1 MKQNCFIIF
10 TYLYLF
16 LQDNLSQRIF
26 FSYLT
31 FSRTENQSSWNSEE
45 ALVFTNNNYLWTQAV
60 KSVFHFFL
68 K

>member
-1 MKQNCFIIF
+1 MKQNSFIIF

-26 FSYLT
+26 FSPLT
-31 FSRTENQSSWNSEE
+31 FSRTENQSSWNLEE
-45 ALVFTNNNYLWTQAV
+45 ALVFTNNNYFWTQAV
-60 KSVFHFFL
+60 KTVFHFFL